1 MSTDARSARLSL
13 IFSSIGHTY
22 SHLFQPLYYVA
33 VLTLED
39 ELGLSHGEAIQLAV
53 LGGMLFGFGAP
64 VAGWLGDRFGAVP
77 IMSVYYIGT
86 GAAMIL
92 TGFAGAPWQI
102 MAALALT
109 GLFASI
115 YHPVGI
121 AWLIRNARSRGMAL
135 GINGIFGALGPTI
148 AALTAGTIITLMGW
162 RAVFIIPGVLILV
175 TGVAFMFLVA
185 RGVIIESKIDQ
196 APTPPAQK
204 GDAMRVFAVLAVS
217 MLCTG
222 VIYQATQAGLPKT
235 FQMRLEDMFAGG
247 VFGISTLVAA
257 VFFVAGLM
265 QLAGG
270 WLADKT
276 SPKLVYIGAFVV
288 QIPLLVLLA
297 NAAGPLVI
305 LFAVMTISSNNGALP
320 AENVI
325 LARYIPPH
333 RRALAFGCKFIIAIG
348 FSALGVQLEALLFDY
363 SGEFQL
369 LFTVLAGI
377 SLAGAIA
384 ALILPSDRKATVTPQ
399 PAE

>member
-39 ELGLSHGEAIQLAV
+39 ELGLSHGEAIKLAV

-64 VAGWLGDRFGAVP
+64 IAGWLGDRFGAVP
-77 IMSVYYIGT
+77 MMSVYYIGT
-86 GAAMIL
+86 GVSMVL

-109 GLFASI
+109 GLCASI

-121 AWLIRNARSRGMAL
+121 AWLIRNAKNRGTAL

-175 TGVAFMFLVA
+175 TGVFFIALVA
-185 RGVIIESKIDQ
+185 RGVIVESKADR
-196 APTPPAQK
+196 APTPPSEK
-204 GDAMRVFAVLAVS
+204 SDALRVFAVLAVS

-235 FQMRLEDMFAGG
+235 FQMRLEDLFASG
-247 VFGISTLVAA
+247 VFGISTLVAG

-265 QLAGG
+265 QFAGG

-276 SPKLVYIGAFVV
+276 SPKLVYIGAFAV
-288 QIPLLVLLA
+288 QIPLLILLA

-305 LFAVMTISSNNGALP
+305 LIAVMTISSNNGALP

-325 LARYIPPH
+325 LARYIPAH
-333 RRALAFGCKFIIAIG
+333 RRALAFGCKFIVAIG
-348 FSALGVQLEALLFDY
+348 FSALGVQLEAVLFDY
-363 SGEFQL
+363 SGEFVL

-377 SLAGAIA
+377 SLVGVVAG
-384 ALILPSDRKATVTPQ
+384 LLLPSDRKAAVPQ
-399 PAE
+399 PAQ

>member
-1 MSTDARSARLSL
+1 MTTDARSARLSL

-39 ELGLSHGEAIQLAV
+39 ELGLTHGEAIQLAV

-64 VAGWLGDRFGAVP
+64 LAGWLGDRFGAVP
-77 IMSVYYIGT
+77 LMTVYYIGT
-86 GAAMIL
+86 GLAMIL

-102 MAALALT
+102 MAAIALT
-109 GLFASI
+109 GLCASI

-121 AWLIRNARSRGMAL
+121 AWLIRNAKSRGTAL

-162 RAVFIIPGVLILV
+162 RAVFIIPGALILV
-175 TGVAFMFLVA
+175 TGLAFLILVV
-185 RGVIIESKIDQ
+185 RGVIVESKVDRT
-196 APTPPAQK
+196 PTPPSEK
-204 GDAMRVFAVLAVS
+204 GDAIRVFAVLALS

-222 VIYQATQAGLPKT
+222 VIYQATQAGLPKA
-235 FQMRLEDMFAGG
+235 FQMRLEDFLAGG
-247 VFGISTLVAA
+247 VLGISTLVAC
-257 VFFVAGLM
+257 VFFIAGLM
-265 QLAGG
+265 QFAGG

-276 SPKLVYIGAFVV
+276 SPKLVYIGAFAV

-297 NAAGPLVI
+297 NAAGPMVI
-305 LFAVMTISSNNGALP
+305 LIAVMAISSNNGALP

-325 LARYIPPH
+325 LAKYIPPH
-333 RRALAFGCKFIIAIG
+333 RRALAFGCKFLVAIG
-348 FSALGVQLEALLFDY
+348 FSALGVQLEAVLFDY
-363 SGEFQL
+363 SGEFYL

-377 SLAGAIA
+377 ALVGVIAG
-384 ALILPSDRKATVTPQ
+384 LLLPSDRNSAVAPQ

>member
-1 MSTDARSARLSL
+1 MTTDARSARLSL

-53 LGGMLFGFGAP
+53 MGGMLFGFGAP
-64 VAGWLGDRFGAVP
+64 AAGWLGDRFGAVP
-77 IMSVYYIGT
+77 MMSLFYIGT
-86 GAAMIL
+86 GVSMIL
-92 TGFAGAPWQI
+92 TGFAVAPWQI

-109 GLFASI
+109 GLCASI

-121 AWLIRNARSRGMAL
+121 AWLIRNAKNRGTAL

-162 RAVFIIPGVLILV
+162 RAVFIIPGVLILL
-175 TGVAFMFLVA
+175 TGLYFIFLVA
-185 RGVIIESKIDQ
+185 RGVIVESKGDRT
-196 APTPPAQK
+196 PTPPAEK
-204 GDAMRVFAVLAVS
+204 SDALRVFAVLAVS

-235 FQMRLEDMFAGG
+235 FQMRLEDLFSSG
-247 VFGISTLVAA
+247 VFGISTLVAG
-257 VFFVAGLM
+257 VFFIAGLM
-265 QLAGG
+265 QFAGG
-270 WLADKT
+270 WLADRT
-276 SPKLVYIGAFVV
+276 SPKLVYIGAFAV
-288 QIPLLVLLA
+288 QIPLLILLA
-297 NAAGPLVI
+297 DAAGPLVI
-305 LFAVMTISSNNGALP
+305 LIAVMTISSNNGALP

-333 RRALAFGCKFIIAIG
+333 RRALAFGCKFIVAIG
-348 FSALGVQLEALLFDY
+348 FSALGVQLEAMLFDY
-363 SGEFQL
+363 SGEFHL

-377 SLAGAIA
+377 SLVGVIAG
-384 ALILPSDRKATVTPQ
+384 LLLPSDRRAGAAAQ